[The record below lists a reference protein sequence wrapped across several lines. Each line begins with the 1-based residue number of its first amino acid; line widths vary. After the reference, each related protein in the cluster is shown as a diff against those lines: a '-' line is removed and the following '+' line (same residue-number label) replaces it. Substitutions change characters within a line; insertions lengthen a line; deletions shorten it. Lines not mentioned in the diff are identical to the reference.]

1 MYQLSRQQRLF
12 CSRCTICQDSSWYDA
27 EDVLAVKTASAI
39 LLKIYQLSRPQ
50 LICCWRCTSCQGSSC
65 HPTEDAPAAKTAR
78 KTAATS
84 YSAGELSR
92 QLYQLTRQK
101 LLVCWRYSDIPAVK
115 TEAAILQKMYQLACS
130 CILRQ
135 TKIESLSG
143 QVHFISV
150 KMHSGPTPNSIAQG
164 NWLPVHIVEMV
175 YYHTPRVWWT
185 IPPKR
190 KKPATTLRKH
200 IVFDFFYIITPVSY
214 LPSIS

>member
-1 MYQLSRQQRLF
+1 MLLNMYQPSRQQRLF

-101 LLVCWRYSDIPAVK
+101 LLVCWRYTSCQDRSCYFCRRCTSWHAPAFFVK
-115 TEAAILQKMYQLACS
+115 LKLNPWVARCTL
-130 CILRQ
+130 
-135 TKIESLSG
+135 SLSKCTL
-143 QVHFISV
+143 VLP
-150 KMHSGPTPNSIAQG
+150 PTP
-164 NWLPVHIVEMV
+164 L
-175 YYHTPRVWWT
+175 
-185 IPPKR
+185 
-190 KKPATTLRKH
+190 LRG
-200 IVFDFFYIITPVSY
+200 IGYRYI
-214 LPSIS
+214 

>member
-101 LLVCWRYSDIPAVK
+101 LLVCWRYTSCQDRSCYFCRRCTSWHAPAFFVK
-115 TEAAILQKMYQLACS
+115 LKLNPWVARCTL
-130 CILRQ
+130 
-135 TKIESLSG
+135 SLSKCTL
-143 QVHFISV
+143 VL
-150 KMHSGPTPNSIAQG
+150 PPNSIAQG

-175 YYHTPRVWWT
+175 YYHTPRIWWT

-190 KKPATTLRKH
+190 KKPATTLRKR

>member
-1 MYQLSRQQRLF
+1 MYHLSRQQLIWCWRCTSCQDSICYSAEDIPAVKTAADMLLKMYQLSRQQLP
-12 CSRCTICQDSSWYDA
+12 SYWRCTSCQDSSQNRSYFLFCWR
-27 EDVLAVKTASAI
+27 AVKTAVPAHKTEAAS
-39 LLKIYQLSRPQ
+39 LLKIYQLSR
-50 LICCWRCTSCQGSSC
+50 
-65 HPTEDAPAAKTAR
+65 
-78 KTAATS
+78 
-84 YSAGELSR
+84 
-92 QLYQLTRQK
+92 QK
-101 LLVCWRYSDIPAVK
+101 LLF
-115 TEAAILQKMYQLACS
+115 LQKMYQLACS

-164 NWLPVHIVEMV
+164 NWLPVYIVEMV

-190 KKPATTLRKH
+190 KKPVTTLRKR